1 MIMRK
6 IIHLVMRIT
15 KYAAVPEVAFESEL
29 NAEQYLKKKSD
40 NDKNYHGVLFKVH
53 VEDVD

>member
-1 MIMRK
+1 MRK

-15 KYAAVPEVAFESEL
+15 KYAVVPEVAFESEL

-53 VEDVD
+53 VEDVK